1 MTSHV
6 GWTTPDLDS
15 HLAFSN
21 CLQTLLSST
30 IITKKR
36 YRIKVTDSVVTLSNA
51 VFWKTLFP
59 WWPHQLWSS
68 SLSVPLH
75 LVHSKSTC
83 RRRHPRSSQYTSL
96 KIDFLVSSNE
106 PPLDPIGNPSDFFL
120 RYKHPISRIFATHF
134 LRNDLQW
141 KSLVNRPKIGAT
153 CLWKDARSNLTAIP
167 NTGFRHEHF
176 DSTNAVM
183 NRETTRMT
191 SLRSIM
197 RTDLIQ
203 VHSNPS

>member
-83 RRRHPRSSQYTSL
+83 RRRHPGSSQYTSL

-106 PPLDPIGNPSDFFL
+106 PPLDPIGNPSDFFCWDIN
-120 RYKHPISRIFATHF
+120 HSISRKSVTRIFYEM
-134 LRNDLQW
+134 
-141 KSLVNRPKIGAT
+141 T
-153 CLWKDARSNLTAIP
+153 CNENVWSTAQNWSNL
-167 NTGFRHEHF
+167 
-176 DSTNAVM
+176 
-183 NRETTRMT
+183 
-191 SLRSIM
+191 SLERCSQQLD
-197 RTDLIQ
+197 R
-203 VHSNPS
+203 